1 MIFHPY
7 NKPVKQNVTILINKK
22 AISEKDSLKYLGVVI
37 DSTLSWKQHINAISK
52 KNSRSIGI
60 MYKLRPY
67 LPLQIMKNLYYSLV
81 YSHIVYAI
89 EVWGSAFKTDITKIL
104 VLQKRALRLM
114 TYNDNFLAV
123 PGPLVASNPIF
134 SHLKILKVT
143 DVFKLQISK
152 FVFKCINHLTP
163 NNFHDWFKMNS
174 TVHGH
179 RTRYNYDI
187 NKNLF
192 HNKISLYYVRTSN
205 YGLKQIRFN
214 GAKIWNS
221 LPQHIMNAT
230 SLASFVKTSKAYYI
244 SNYE

>member
-1 MIFHPY
+1 
-7 NKPVKQNVTILINKK
+7 
-22 AISEKDSLKYLGVVI
+22 
-37 DSTLSWKQHINAISK
+37 
-52 KNSRSIGI
+52 
-60 MYKLRPY
+60 
-67 LPLQIMKNLYYSLV
+67 
-81 YSHIVYAI
+81 
-89 EVWGSAFKTDITKIL
+89 
-104 VLQKRALRLM
+104 M

-221 LPQHIMNAT
+221 LPQHIMNAP